1 MSIFTSHAPE
11 LFRRTTV
18 QVPRGVVDDDSSP
31 GTRDST
37 LIPDYVVNFIRGE
50 TPETVARRKQNG
62 GNKGMRAVDITHQH
76 RHQRSQMALLEGVD
90 ENEARR
96 AYDSMSNFTWS
107 STMTQ
112 LQQMLPWANEKP
124 GMRRRLTSGWR
135 FGVLVNMFLI
145 LVILIT
151 GFICVVLSGI
161 KIAVLVGEMEVF
173 SGSCQEATNINWG
186 LHALIN
192 VFTMILIL
200 GANYV
205 FQVLSSPTRSEVSG
219 AHNGKHWVEI
229 GVPSIR
235 NFRHIGKGRVLL
247 ALVLLAVAV
256 VTQIIYNSIIFT
268 AQVEVSY
275 SLIAVSESFLTGS
288 EFHNTSSNNEGGFTQ
303 QELLEI
309 QGLASRNEL
318 TNITNPECAAILSGV
333 FNTEFLNI
341 LLVLDGQNPGNSL
354 VETAQAGTH
363 FQTGEDEQD
372 MPITISRDQI
382 SYDGTS
388 VEYCL
393 AQRSETTEDACT
405 VQLSFIPF
413 VVILGLNLITL
424 LITAV
429 TLILNRF
436 EPLVTLGD
444 AVTSFLRD
452 PDPSTRTNCLLTKE
466 NLRSGMGGWGFSD
479 GKYWTPKRDHMWFRS
494 PSPANWNIAGS
505 WWLVSTG
512 LALGALGLT
521 VSSQPSSQPL
531 SPFGV
536 ASPHT
541 TYLLPPAASAALP
554 AAALA
559 IAAAVPQLLLAG
571 LYFSTNALLTAYFL
585 SHESSLYAVLDSDS
599 RRPLRVSADPEGRQ
613 TTSLYLT
620 LPRPV
625 SWALAVFFA
634 GMGFVLS
641 QAFFVVSLSSD
652 PSNGSHGDGSDMTPQ
667 HSLGVGLSGVALVV
681 LLGMLVILLLA
692 VLGMGFLKAP
702 SVSMYNGKALG
713 NPLVFEGGSC
723 SAVISARCHRVPWEA
738 DVWKQQVGWGA
749 VPEMPGAVVSHAT
762 FSARSLAELDE
773 TRRYA

>member
-1 MSIFTSHAPE
+1 MSIFTSHTPE

-18 QVPRGVVDDDSSP
+18 QVPRGVVDDDSVP

-62 GNKGMRAVDITHQH
+62 GNQGMRAVDITHQH
-76 RHQRSQMALLEGVD
+76 RHQRSQMALLEGVN

-96 AYDSMSNFTWS
+96 AYDSVSNFTWS

-135 FGVLVNMFLI
+135 FGVLVNILLL
-145 LVILIT
+145 LVILVT
-151 GFICVVLSGI
+151 GFICVVLAGT
-161 KIAVLVGEMEVF
+161 KIAILVGEMEVF
-173 SGSCQEATNINWG
+173 TGSCQEATSIDWG

-192 VFTMILIL
+192 VFVMILIL

-205 FQVLSSPTRSEVSG
+205 FQVLSSPTRPEISG
-219 AHNGKHWVEI
+219 AHDGRHWLEI

-235 NFRHIGKGRVLL
+235 NFGYIGKGRALL
-247 ALVLLAVAV
+247 AMILLAVAV

-268 AQVEVSY
+268 TQAEVNY

-288 EFHNTSSNNEGGFTQ
+288 LFHNTSSNNEGGFTQ
-303 QELLEI
+303 NELVELRD
-309 QGLASRNEL
+309 LASRNEL
-318 TNITNPECAAILSGV
+318 TNMTNIECADLLGAA
-333 FNTEFLNI
+333 FNTKFQTI
-341 LLVLDGQNPGNSL
+341 LLVLEGQNSENSL
-354 VETAQAGTH
+354 VDTTQAGTNLP
-363 FQTGEDEQD
+363 TGTG
-372 MPITISRDQI
+372 MPITISHDQI
-382 SYDGTS
+382 SFDGTPIDF
-388 VEYCL
+388 CL
-393 AQRSETTEDACT
+393 AQRSEATEGTCT
-405 VQLSFIPF
+405 VQLSFITF

-424 LITAV
+424 VITAL
-429 TLILNRF
+429 TLLLRRF

-444 AVTSFLRD
+444 AISSFLRD
-452 PDPSTRTNCLLTKE
+452 PDPSTRTNCLLTKH

-479 GKYWTPKRDHMWFRS
+479 GKYWTPDRDHMWFRS
-494 PSPANWNIAGS
+494 PSLTNWAVAGC
-505 WWLVSTG
+505 WWLVSIG
-512 LALGALGLT
+512 LTLGTLGLT

-531 SPFGV
+531 SPFGI

-541 TYLLPPAASAALP
+541 TYLLPPSTSATIPASA
-554 AAALA
+554 LA
-559 IAAAVPQLLLAG
+559 VATAIPQLLLAG
-571 LYFSTNALLTAYFL
+571 LYFSTNALLTSYFL
-585 SHESSLYAVLDSDS
+585 SRESSLYAVLDDDAS
-599 RRPLRVSADPEGRQ
+599 RPLRVSADPEGRQ

-625 SWALAVFFA
+625 SWALAVLFA
-634 GMGFVLS
+634 CMGFVLS
-641 QAFFVVSLSSD
+641 QACFMVSLSSSSTD
-652 PSNGSHGDGSDMTPQ
+652 NPGGASPQ
-667 HSLGVGLSGVALVV
+667 HNIGVGLSGVALVILLVMLIV
-681 LLGMLVILLLA
+681 LMLVI
-692 VLGMGFLKAP
+692 LGMGFLKAP
-702 SVSMYNGKALG
+702 AVSMYDGKTVG

-738 DVWKQQVGWGA
+738 DVWKQKVSWGA
-749 VPEMPGAVVSHAT
+749 VPEMPGAIVSHAT